1 MKRET
6 RLMNIILIQGEIT
19 QVQYHRKRQQY
30 KNQLN
35 NVSEQTNI
43 TV

>member
-6 RLMNIILIQGEIT
+6 RLMNIIIIQGEIT

-30 KNQLN
+30 KNQP